1 MPLGTSAV
9 CHLEPW
15 KDLVTEAKVAIWDFS
30 TVVKKIKSRARRE
43 KNGFGVTDENGYFS
57 NDASRAEKKK
67 ERRIKGRY

>member
-1 MPLGTSAV
+1 MSARTTHREKEKSTSAK
-9 CHLEPW
+9 ER
-15 KDLVTEAKVAIWDFS
+15 A
-30 TVVKKIKSRARRE
+30 RARRE